1 MLERGQTGCS
11 KLSGLLWGSLSSPAY
26 ALSSPSHLSHCRGQG
41 GRLPRARPVGE
52 GQGHPLCLQ
61 LGSGAAD
68 PVKPLLCAVCLLS
81 GWARP

>member
-41 GRLPRARPVGE
+41 GRLPRALNCRPGLW
-52 GQGHPLCLQ
+52 GRGRATLCVYNWDLALQ
-61 LGSGAAD
+61 IQSN
-68 PVKPLLCAVCLLS
+68 PSSVQCVS
-81 GWARP
+81 